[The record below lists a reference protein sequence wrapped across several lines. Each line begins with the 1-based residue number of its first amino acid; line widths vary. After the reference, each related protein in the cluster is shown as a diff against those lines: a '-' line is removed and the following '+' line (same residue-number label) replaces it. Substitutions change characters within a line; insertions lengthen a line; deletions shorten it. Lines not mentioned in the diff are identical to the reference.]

1 MVDAPETIG
10 LVASPFGLRLWNREE
25 DDSEAGAIRYL
36 RADIT
41 ERQLAEARADA
52 KLFEATAKEAARGLE
67 CLNDIDEAWDA
78 FGTAANRGTL
88 TLAEQISSVSREL
101 DAAETERD
109 RLAAEVERLREAL
122 TETADALESRLTDDE
137 KTANIRKPYEHPLS
151 AYDRARAT
159 LRALHAQERRD
170 G

>member
-25 DDSEAGAIRYL
+25 DDSDAGVIRYL
-36 RADIT
+36 RADIA

-52 KLFEATAKEAARGLE
+52 ASKSGSWVLKRCVVAEA
-67 CLNDIDEAWDA
+67 
-78 FGTAANRGTL
+78 
-88 TLAEQISSVSREL
+88 
-101 DAAETERD
+101 ERD
-109 RLAAEVERLREAL
+109 RLAAEVARLRSAL

-159 LRALHAQERRD
+159 LRALQAQEGRD

>member
-25 DDSEAGAIRYL
+25 DDSEAGVIRYL
-36 RADIT
+36 RADIA

-52 KLFEATAKEAARGLE
+52 ASKSGSWVLKRCVVAEA
-67 CLNDIDEAWDA
+67 
-78 FGTAANRGTL
+78 
-88 TLAEQISSVSREL
+88 
-101 DAAETERD
+101 ERD
-109 RLAAEVERLREAL
+109 RLAAEVARLRSAL

-159 LRALHAQERRD
+159 LRALQAQEGRD